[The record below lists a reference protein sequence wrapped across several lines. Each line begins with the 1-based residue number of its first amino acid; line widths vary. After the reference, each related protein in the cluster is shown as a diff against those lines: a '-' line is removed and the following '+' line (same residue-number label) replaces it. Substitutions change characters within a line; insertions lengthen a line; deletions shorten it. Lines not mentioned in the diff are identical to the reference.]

1 MESSTEAAP
10 RCNQPWRSE
19 GEGFTAQTVENPRKG
34 VRFAGAPV
42 RGPAGAAGGGR
53 ARAQG
58 HEGPSLASAFL
69 LRRLGQRHCPASLQ
83 TSATWARPLGCA
95 RRQLGGAGPCWGERL
110 KKTGEHFPGALGKS
124 LPPPLPSCPQDQ
136 RWTIQRACPLL
147 LPSPAL
153 LKVLSWGRLVPP
165 LGDWTQHR
173 MQRPS
178 PSRRTGPGCLSSE
191 SAHVQV

>member
-1 MESSTEAAP
+1 MKFTLESSTEAAP

-58 HEGPSLASAFL
+58 PGPRRTFPCLCLSPSSPRTASLPCLAADISH
-69 LRRLGQRHCPASLQ
+69 LGQ
-83 TSATWARPLGCA
+83 ATEVCA
-95 RRQLGGAGPCWGERL
+95 ATAWRCGPCWGEHL
-110 KKTGEHFPGALGKS
+110 KKTGERFPGALGKS

-136 RWTIQRACPLL
+136 LWTIQRACPLL

-165 LGDWTQHR
+165 CLLYTSDAADDW
-173 MQRPS
+173 
-178 PSRRTGPGCLSSE
+178 L
-191 SAHVQV
+191 VV